1 MYDISKMTNITRLYQ
16 IYLMTYD
23 TLRAQS
29 KSKLGI
35 EQDTLKKLKEISLQ
49 IYTLILDQTYSSIQ
63 ELKNY
68 GDVYDIYQIS
78 SRLDKM
84 VSVIENLFETKNKL
98 THKYGEFSI
107 IPLVL
112 ENSKDNISEEKL
124 SILTKRRDIFD
135 TYIKNE
141 GFLKKLKEEIIKL
154 NEELGNLSN
163 KQDEINSIF
172 TKYEKELQRFI
183 QISDD
188 FIELC
193 KDNSIDIKQLQSYND
208 IEFNA
213 YYDNICSSDKDATE
227 KYNVMLSIPVNNDY
241 SDIHYEVKHEMEE
254 AKLRRSLIEI
264 VKEINGTYSNYE
276 ELIKKREKIN
286 KYLKNIENK
295 ELISQLKLLIDRQIR
310 SIQSYHQVEL
320 SILNIKDE
328 VSEKQTLVDRL
339 TSDNEN
345 LKKDI
350 EYILSL
356 PSIDYV
362 IDKTKSSTNNMV
374 IGISDSFITYTK
386 DRVKNVLLYVYNELN
401 KENNSIIKNSID
413 NYFNEKNKEENN
425 SIIKNSIDNYFNEK
439 NKEENIK
446 YSSNEIIDIKNGYIV
461 YSYDRVIDILRKILN
476 SMNKNTIE
484 VDNTKEHPTLIEDNS
499 NIEKQDNIEVDISK
513 ENIFLDDL
521 KNDDNKDNTLEGSNN
536 SILDI
541 TKENNESSNTITENI
556 VQEENNKD
564 NYEFPNIDLDNKK
577 DDVILSSD
585 KTIDNEGFWPVKDID
600 ISVLG
605 IDNLE

>member
-112 ENSKDNISEEKL
+112 ENNKDNISEEKL

-193 KDNSIDIKQLQSYND
+193 QDNSIDIKQLQSYND

-264 VKEINGTYSNYE
+264 VKEINGAYSNYE

-345 LKKDI
+345 LKKD
-350 EYILSL
+350 
-356 PSIDYV
+356 
-362 IDKTKSSTNNMV
+362 
-374 IGISDSFITYTK
+374 
-386 DRVKNVLLYVYNELN
+386 
-401 KENNSIIKNSID
+401 
-413 NYFNEKNKEENN
+413 
-425 SIIKNSIDNYFNEK
+425 
-439 NKEENIK
+439 
-446 YSSNEIIDIKNGYIV
+446 
-461 YSYDRVIDILRKILN
+461 
-476 SMNKNTIE
+476 
-484 VDNTKEHPTLIEDNS
+484 
-499 NIEKQDNIEVDISK
+499 
-513 ENIFLDDL
+513 
-521 KNDDNKDNTLEGSNN
+521 DNKDNTLEDSNN

>member
-112 ENSKDNISEEKL
+112 ENNKDNISEEKL

-208 IEFNA
+208 IEFNT

-320 SILNIKDE
+320 SILNIKEE

-413 NYFNEKNKEENN
+413 NYFNEKNKEEN
-425 SIIKNSIDNYFNEK
+425 
-439 NKEENIK
+439 IK

-499 NIEKQDNIEVDISK
+499 NIEKQDDIEVDISK

>member
-112 ENSKDNISEEKL
+112 ENNKDNISEEKL
-124 SILTKRRDIFD
+124 SILTKRRDAFD

-413 NYFNEKNKEENN
+413 NYFNEKNKEEN
-425 SIIKNSIDNYFNEK
+425 
-439 NKEENIK
+439 IK
-446 YSSNEIIDIKNGYIV
+446 YSANEIIDIKNGYIV

-499 NIEKQDNIEVDISK
+499 NIEKQDDIEVDISK

>member
-112 ENSKDNISEEKL
+112 ENNKDNISEEKL

-208 IEFNA
+208 IEFNV
-213 YYDNICSSDKDATE
+213 YYDDICSSDKDATE

-413 NYFNEKNKEENN
+413 NYFNEKNKEEN
-425 SIIKNSIDNYFNEK
+425 
-439 NKEENIK
+439 IK

-499 NIEKQDNIEVDISK
+499 NIEKQDDIEVDISK

>member
-49 IYTLILDQTYSSIQ
+49 IYTLIHDQTYSSIQ

-374 IGISDSFITYTK
+374 IGISDSFIAYTK

-401 KENNSIIKNSID
+401 K
-413 NYFNEKNKEENN
+413 ENN

-499 NIEKQDNIEVDISK
+499 NIEKQDDIEVDISK

>member
-112 ENSKDNISEEKL
+112 ENNKDNISEEKL

-362 IDKTKSSTNNMV
+362 IDKIKSSTNNMV

-401 KENNSIIKNSID
+401 K
-413 NYFNEKNKEENN
+413 ENN

-499 NIEKQDNIEVDISK
+499 NIEKQDDIEVDISK

>member
-112 ENSKDNISEEKL
+112 ENNKDNISEEKL

-320 SILNIKDE
+320 SILNIKEE

-374 IGISDSFITYTK
+374 IGISDGFITYTK

-401 KENNSIIKNSID
+401 K
-413 NYFNEKNKEENN
+413 ENN

-499 NIEKQDNIEVDISK
+499 NIEKQDDIEVDISK

>member
-84 VSVIENLFETKNKL
+84 VSIIENLFDTKNKL

-112 ENSKDNISEEKL
+112 EDNKDNISEEEL

-320 SILNIKDE
+320 SILNIKEE

-413 NYFNEKNKEENN
+413 NYFNEKNKEEN
-425 SIIKNSIDNYFNEK
+425 
-439 NKEENIK
+439 IK

-499 NIEKQDNIEVDISK
+499 NIEKQDDIEVDISK

>member
-49 IYTLILDQTYSSIQ
+49 IYTLILNQTYSSIQ

-112 ENSKDNISEEKL
+112 ENNKDNISEEKL

-141 GFLKKLKEEIIKL
+141 RFLKELKEEIIIL

-350 EYILSL
+350 GYILSL

-374 IGISDSFITYTK
+374 IGISDSFIAYTK

-425 SIIKNSIDNYFNEK
+425 
-439 NKEENIK
+439 K

-484 VDNTKEHPTLIEDNS
+484 ADNTKETHTLIEDNS
-499 NIEKQDNIEVDISK
+499 NIEKQDDIEVDISK

-521 KNDDNKDNTLEGSNN
+521 KNDDNKDNTLEGSDN

>member
-35 EQDTLKKLKEISLQ
+35 EQATLKKLTEISLQ

-112 ENSKDNISEEKL
+112 ENNKDNISEEKL

-320 SILNIKDE
+320 SILNIKEE

-356 PSIDYV
+356 PSIDYI

-401 KENNSIIKNSID
+401 K
-413 NYFNEKNKEENN
+413 ENN

-499 NIEKQDNIEVDISK
+499 NIEKQDDIEVDISK

-521 KNDDNKDNTLEGSNN
+521 KKDDNKDNTLEDSNN

>member
-49 IYTLILDQTYSSIQ
+49 IYTLIHNQTYSSIQ

-68 GDVYDIYQIS
+68 GDVYDIYQVS

-84 VSVIENLFETKNKL
+84 VSIIENLFDTKNKL

-112 ENSKDNISEEKL
+112 EDNKDNISEEEL

-320 SILNIKDE
+320 SILNIKEE

-413 NYFNEKNKEENN
+413 NYFNEKNKEEN
-425 SIIKNSIDNYFNEK
+425 
-439 NKEENIK
+439 IK

-499 NIEKQDNIEVDISK
+499 NVEKQDDIEVDISK

>member
-49 IYTLILDQTYSSIQ
+49 IYTLILNQTYSSIQ

-112 ENSKDNISEEKL
+112 ENNKDNISEEKL

-141 GFLKKLKEEIIKL
+141 GFLKELKEEIIKL

-350 EYILSL
+350 GYILSL

-374 IGISDSFITYTK
+374 IGISDSFIAYTK

-425 SIIKNSIDNYFNEK
+425 
-439 NKEENIK
+439 K

-484 VDNTKEHPTLIEDNS
+484 ADNTKETHTLIEDNS
-499 NIEKQDNIEVDISK
+499 NNEKQEDIEVDISK

>member
-264 VKEINGTYSNYE
+264 VKEINGAYSNYE

-320 SILNIKDE
+320 SILNIKDD

-374 IGISDSFITYTK
+374 IGISDSFIAYTK

-401 KENNSIIKNSID
+401 K
-413 NYFNEKNKEENN
+413 ENN

-499 NIEKQDNIEVDISK
+499 NIEKQDDIEVDISK

>member
-49 IYTLILDQTYSSIQ
+49 IYTLIHNQTYSSIQ

-68 GDVYDIYQIS
+68 GDVYDIYQVS

-84 VSVIENLFETKNKL
+84 VSIIENLFDTKNKL

-112 ENSKDNISEEKL
+112 EDNKDNISEEEL

-320 SILNIKDE
+320 SILNIKDD

-374 IGISDSFITYTK
+374 IGISDSFIAYTK

-401 KENNSIIKNSID
+401 K
-413 NYFNEKNKEENN
+413 ENN

-499 NIEKQDNIEVDISK
+499 NIEKQDDIEVDISK

>member
-68 GDVYDIYQIS
+68 GDVYDIYQVS

-84 VSVIENLFETKNKL
+84 VSIIENLFDTKNKL

-112 ENSKDNISEEKL
+112 EDNKDNISEEEL

-320 SILNIKDE
+320 SILNIKEE

-374 IGISDSFITYTK
+374 IGISDSFINYTK

-401 KENNSIIKNSID
+401 K
-413 NYFNEKNKEENN
+413 ENN

-499 NIEKQDNIEVDISK
+499 NIEKQDDIEVDISK

>member
-84 VSVIENLFETKNKL
+84 VSIIENLFETKNKL

-112 ENSKDNISEEKL
+112 ENNKDNISEEKL

-320 SILNIKDE
+320 SILNIKDD

-374 IGISDSFITYTK
+374 IGISDSFIAYTK

-401 KENNSIIKNSID
+401 K
-413 NYFNEKNKEENN
+413 ENN

-484 VDNTKEHPTLIEDNS
+484 VDNTKETHTLIEDNS
-499 NIEKQDNIEVDISK
+499 NIEKQDDIEVDISK

-521 KNDDNKDNTLEGSNN
+521 KKDNNKDNTLEDSNN

>member
-49 IYTLILDQTYSSIQ
+49 IYTLILNQTYSSIQ

-112 ENSKDNISEEKL
+112 ENNKDNISEEKL

-141 GFLKKLKEEIIKL
+141 GFLKELKEEIIKL

-241 SDIHYEVKHEMEE
+241 SDIHYEVKQEMEE

-345 LKKDI
+345 LKKNI
-350 EYILSL
+350 GYILSL

-374 IGISDSFITYTK
+374 IGISDSFIAYTK

-401 KENNSIIKNSID
+401 K
-413 NYFNEKNKEENN
+413 ENN

-484 VDNTKEHPTLIEDNS
+484 ADNTKETHTLIEDNS
-499 NIEKQDNIEVDISK
+499 NNEKQDDIEVDISK

-536 SILDI
+536 SILAI

>member
-49 IYTLILDQTYSSIQ
+49 IYTLILNQTYSSIQ

-98 THKYGEFSI
+98 THRYGEFSI

-112 ENSKDNISEEKL
+112 ENNKDNISEEKL
-124 SILTKRRDIFD
+124 SILTKRRDVFD

-141 GFLKKLKEEIIKL
+141 GFLKELKEEIIKL

-241 SDIHYEVKHEMEE
+241 SDIHYEVKQEMEE

-350 EYILSL
+350 GYILSL

-374 IGISDSFITYTK
+374 IGISDSFIAYTK

-401 KENNSIIKNSID
+401 K
-413 NYFNEKNKEENN
+413 ENN

-484 VDNTKEHPTLIEDNS
+484 VDNTKETHTLIEDNS
-499 NIEKQDNIEVDISK
+499 NIEKQDDIEVDISK

>member
-112 ENSKDNISEEKL
+112 ENNKDNISEEKL

-320 SILNIKDE
+320 SILNIKDD

-413 NYFNEKNKEENN
+413 NYFNEKNKEEN
-425 SIIKNSIDNYFNEK
+425 
-439 NKEENIK
+439 IK

-499 NIEKQDNIEVDISK
+499 NIEKQDDIEVDISK

>member
-49 IYTLILDQTYSSIQ
+49 IYTLILNQTYSSIQ
-63 ELKNY
+63 KLKNY

-112 ENSKDNISEEKL
+112 ENNKDNISEEKL

-141 GFLKKLKEEIIKL
+141 GFLKELKEEIIKL

-350 EYILSL
+350 GYILSL

-374 IGISDSFITYTK
+374 IGISDSFIAYTK

-425 SIIKNSIDNYFNEK
+425 
-439 NKEENIK
+439 K

-484 VDNTKEHPTLIEDNS
+484 ADNTKETHTLIEDNS
-499 NIEKQDNIEVDISK
+499 NIEKQDDIEVDISK

-585 KTIDNEGFWPVKDID
+585 KTIDNEGFWLVKDID

>member
-112 ENSKDNISEEKL
+112 ENNKDNISEEKL

-141 GFLKKLKEEIIKL
+141 GFLKELKEEIIKL

-350 EYILSL
+350 GYILSL

-425 SIIKNSIDNYFNEK
+425 
-439 NKEENIK
+439 K

-484 VDNTKEHPTLIEDNS
+484 ADNTKETHTLIEDNS
-499 NIEKQDNIEVDISK
+499 NIEKQDDIEVDITK

-521 KNDDNKDNTLEGSNN
+521 KNDDNKDNTLEGSDN

>member
-49 IYTLILDQTYSSIQ
+49 IYTLIHNQTYSSIQ

-112 ENSKDNISEEKL
+112 EDNKDNISEEEL

-193 KDNSIDIKQLQSYND
+193 QDNSIDIKQLQSYND

-320 SILNIKDE
+320 SILNIKEE

-413 NYFNEKNKEENN
+413 NYFNEKNKEEN
-425 SIIKNSIDNYFNEK
+425 
-439 NKEENIK
+439 IK

-499 NIEKQDNIEVDISK
+499 NIEKQDDIEVDISK

>member
-112 ENSKDNISEEKL
+112 ENNKDNISEEKL
-124 SILTKRRDIFD
+124 SILTKRRDAFD

-320 SILNIKDE
+320 SILNIKDD

-362 IDKTKSSTNNMV
+362 IDKTKYSTNNMV
-374 IGISDSFITYTK
+374 ISISDSFIAYTK

-413 NYFNEKNKEENN
+413 NYFNK
-425 SIIKNSIDNYFNEK
+425 K

-484 VDNTKEHPTLIEDNS
+484 VDNTKETHTLIEDNS
-499 NIEKQDNIEVDISK
+499 NIEKQDDIEVDISK

-521 KNDDNKDNTLEGSNN
+521 KKDDNKDNTLEGSNN

-541 TKENNESSNTITENI
+541 KKENNESSNTITENI

>member
-141 GFLKKLKEEIIKL
+141 GFFKKLKEEIIKL

-320 SILNIKDE
+320 SILNIKDD

-374 IGISDSFITYTK
+374 IGISDSFIAYTK

-401 KENNSIIKNSID
+401 K
-413 NYFNEKNKEENN
+413 ENN

-484 VDNTKEHPTLIEDNS
+484 VDNTKETHTLIEDNS
-499 NIEKQDNIEVDISK
+499 NIEKQDDIEVDISK

-521 KNDDNKDNTLEGSNN
+521 KKDDNKDNTLEDSNN

-541 TKENNESSNTITENI
+541 KKENNESSNTITENI

>member
-320 SILNIKDE
+320 SILNIKEE

-413 NYFNEKNKEENN
+413 NYFNEKNKEEN
-425 SIIKNSIDNYFNEK
+425 
-439 NKEENIK
+439 IK

-499 NIEKQDNIEVDISK
+499 NIEKQDDIEVDISK

-521 KNDDNKDNTLEGSNN
+521 KKDDNKDNTLEDSNN

-541 TKENNESSNTITENI
+541 KKENNESSNTITENI

>member
-264 VKEINGTYSNYE
+264 VKDINGTYSNYE

-320 SILNIKDE
+320 SILNIKDD

-413 NYFNEKNKEENN
+413 NYFNEKNKEEN
-425 SIIKNSIDNYFNEK
+425 
-439 NKEENIK
+439 IK

-484 VDNTKEHPTLIEDNS
+484 VDNTKETHTLIEDNS
-499 NIEKQDNIEVDISK
+499 NIEKQDDIEVDIFK

-521 KNDDNKDNTLEGSNN
+521 KKDDNKDNTLEDSNN

-541 TKENNESSNTITENI
+541 KKENNESSNTITENI

>member
-49 IYTLILDQTYSSIQ
+49 IYTLILNQTYSSIQ

-112 ENSKDNISEEKL
+112 ENNKDNISEEKL

-141 GFLKKLKEEIIKL
+141 GFLKELKEEIIKL

-350 EYILSL
+350 GYILSL

-374 IGISDSFITYTK
+374 IGISDSFIAYTK

-401 KENNSIIKNSID
+401 K
-413 NYFNEKNKEENN
+413 ENN

-484 VDNTKEHPTLIEDNS
+484 ADNTKETHTLIEDNS
-499 NIEKQDNIEVDISK
+499 NNEKQDDIEIDISK

>member
-112 ENSKDNISEEKL
+112 ENNKDNISEEKL
-124 SILTKRRDIFD
+124 SILTKRRDAFD

-413 NYFNEKNKEENN
+413 NYFNEKNKEEN
-425 SIIKNSIDNYFNEK
+425 
-439 NKEENIK
+439 IK

-499 NIEKQDNIEVDISK
+499 NIEKQDDIEVDISK

-541 TKENNESSNTITENI
+541 KKENNESSNTITENI

>member
-49 IYTLILDQTYSSIQ
+49 IYTLIHNQTYSSIQ

-112 ENSKDNISEEKL
+112 ENNKDNISEEKL

-413 NYFNEKNKEENN
+413 NYFNEKNKEEN
-425 SIIKNSIDNYFNEK
+425 
-439 NKEENIK
+439 IK

-499 NIEKQDNIEVDISK
+499 NIEKQDDIEVDISK

>member
-112 ENSKDNISEEKL
+112 ENNKDNISEEKL
-124 SILTKRRDIFD
+124 SILTKRRDAFD

-208 IEFNA
+208 IEFNV
-213 YYDNICSSDKDATE
+213 YYDDICSSDKDATE

-413 NYFNEKNKEENN
+413 NYFNEKNKEEN
-425 SIIKNSIDNYFNEK
+425 
-439 NKEENIK
+439 IK

>member
-183 QISDD
+183 QIRDD

-320 SILNIKDE
+320 SILNIKDD

-374 IGISDSFITYTK
+374 IGISDSFIAYTK

-401 KENNSIIKNSID
+401 K
-413 NYFNEKNKEENN
+413 ENN

-484 VDNTKEHPTLIEDNS
+484 VDNTKETHTLIEDNS
-499 NIEKQDNIEVDISK
+499 NIEKQDDIEVDISK

-521 KNDDNKDNTLEGSNN
+521 KKDDNKDNTLEDSNN

>member
-49 IYTLILDQTYSSIQ
+49 IYTLIHNQTYSSIQ

-68 GDVYDIYQIS
+68 GDVYDIYQVS

-84 VSVIENLFETKNKL
+84 VSIIENLFDTKNKL

-112 ENSKDNISEEKL
+112 EDNKDNISEEEL

-193 KDNSIDIKQLQSYND
+193 QDNSIDIKQLQSYND

-320 SILNIKDE
+320 SILNIKDD

-413 NYFNEKNKEENN
+413 NYFNEKNKEEN
-425 SIIKNSIDNYFNEK
+425 
-439 NKEENIK
+439 IK

-499 NIEKQDNIEVDISK
+499 NIEKQDDIEVDISK

>member
-413 NYFNEKNKEENN
+413 NYFNEKNKEEN
-425 SIIKNSIDNYFNEK
+425 
-439 NKEENIK
+439 IK

-521 KNDDNKDNTLEGSNN
+521 KKDDNKDNTLEGSNN

>member
-49 IYTLILDQTYSSIQ
+49 IYTLILNQTYSSIQ

-112 ENSKDNISEEKL
+112 ENNKDNISEEKL

-141 GFLKKLKEEIIKL
+141 GFLKELKEEIIKL

-350 EYILSL
+350 GYILSL

-362 IDKTKSSTNNMV
+362 TDKTKSSTNNMV
-374 IGISDSFITYTK
+374 IGISDSFIAYTK

-425 SIIKNSIDNYFNEK
+425 
-439 NKEENIK
+439 K

-484 VDNTKEHPTLIEDNS
+484 ADNTKETHTLIEDNS
-499 NIEKQDNIEVDISK
+499 NIEKQEDIEVDISK

-521 KNDDNKDNTLEGSNN
+521 KNDDNKDNTLEGSDN

>member
-413 NYFNEKNKEENN
+413 NYFNEKNKEEN
-425 SIIKNSIDNYFNEK
+425 
-439 NKEENIK
+439 IK

-499 NIEKQDNIEVDISK
+499 NIEKQDDIEVDISK

>member
-112 ENSKDNISEEKL
+112 ENNKDNISEEKL
-124 SILTKRRDIFD
+124 SILTKRRDAFD

-193 KDNSIDIKQLQSYND
+193 QDNSIDIKQLQSYND

-374 IGISDSFITYTK
+374 IGISDSFIAYTK

-401 KENNSIIKNSID
+401 K
-413 NYFNEKNKEENN
+413 ENN

-499 NIEKQDNIEVDISK
+499 NIEKQDDIEVDISK

>member
-264 VKEINGTYSNYE
+264 VKEINGAYSNYE

-320 SILNIKDE
+320 SILNIKDD

-374 IGISDSFITYTK
+374 IGISDSFIAYTK

-401 KENNSIIKNSID
+401 K
-413 NYFNEKNKEENN
+413 ENN

-484 VDNTKEHPTLIEDNS
+484 VDNTKETHALIEDNS
-499 NIEKQDNIEVDISK
+499 NIEKQDDIEVDISK

-521 KNDDNKDNTLEGSNN
+521 KKDDNKDNTLEDSNN

>member
-112 ENSKDNISEEKL
+112 ENNKDNISEEKL

-264 VKEINGTYSNYE
+264 VKEINGAYSNYE

-413 NYFNEKNKEENN
+413 NYFNEKNKEEN
-425 SIIKNSIDNYFNEK
+425 
-439 NKEENIK
+439 IK

-484 VDNTKEHPTLIEDNS
+484 VDNTKETHTLIEDNS
-499 NIEKQDNIEVDISK
+499 NIEKQDDIEVDISK

>member
-1 MYDISKMTNITRLYQ
+1 
-16 IYLMTYD
+16 
-23 TLRAQS
+23 
-29 KSKLGI
+29 
-35 EQDTLKKLKEISLQ
+35 
-49 IYTLILDQTYSSIQ
+49 
-63 ELKNY
+63 
-68 GDVYDIYQIS
+68 
-78 SRLDKM
+78 M

-112 ENSKDNISEEKL
+112 ENNKDNISEEKL

-141 GFLKKLKEEIIKL
+141 GFLKELKEEIIKL

-350 EYILSL
+350 GYILSL

-374 IGISDSFITYTK
+374 IGISDSFIAYTK

-425 SIIKNSIDNYFNEK
+425 
-439 NKEENIK
+439 K

-484 VDNTKEHPTLIEDNS
+484 ADNTKETHTLIEDNS
-499 NIEKQDNIEVDISK
+499 NNEKQDDIEVDISK

>member
-112 ENSKDNISEEKL
+112 ENNKDNISEEKL

-193 KDNSIDIKQLQSYND
+193 QDNSIDIKQLQSYND
-208 IEFNA
+208 IEFNV
-213 YYDNICSSDKDATE
+213 YYDDICSSDKDATE

-413 NYFNEKNKEENN
+413 NYFNEKNKEEN
-425 SIIKNSIDNYFNEK
+425 
-439 NKEENIK
+439 IK

-499 NIEKQDNIEVDISK
+499 NIEKQDDIEVDISK